1 MPADL
6 ALGGVP
12 GALKASGTCAQE
24 LHETGGNGD
33 PFLKGAHRLSCVL
46 GPRAKQRLH
55 RYLGQT
61 RLQFL
66 ENLLGKQGVNV
77 AHCGG
82 RALEAKLLGIFISL
96 CFSGGD
102 HFGETWPHPS
112 ALRSCRPN
120 NNSSGITAP
129 PISKQA
135 AERSSRH
142 TAASNLTQRQSPTH

>member
-66 ENLLGKQGVNV
+66 ENLLGKQVTGLWVKDI
-77 AHCGG
+77 GG
-82 RALEAKLLGIFISL
+82 KGLENNHQHVLLYR
-96 CFSGGD
+96 
-102 HFGETWPHPS
+102 WPFW
-112 ALRSCRPN
+112 N
-120 NNSSGITAP
+120 NLAP
-129 PISKQA
+129 PIRTKKSQVKQ
-135 AERSSRH
+135 
-142 TAASNLTQRQSPTH
+142 